1 MLRVHREWVL
11 ARSAPASPLARACAL
26 LQNSLASDAALRV
39 SGLLHCEPVELVAW
53 LPTPKLQPLQ
63 THVTAVALMYCIL
76 YTHSPSLTVGLD
88 NAY

>member
-1 MLRVHREWVL
+1 MSERRFDTPQLSSSLRID
-11 ARSAPASPLARACAL
+11 P
-26 LQNSLASDAALRV
+26 ASDAALRV